1 MTSSFP
7 SIAPDLLARLQ
18 KRTPLLWLNPALG
31 NALPNGAPCAAD
43 IDEENASLER
53 CAGLMTDLFPELQS
67 SAGLIE
73 SPLMRVDR
81 LQQASMHVADC
92 DAAWFI
98 KSDHA
103 LPIAGSVK
111 ARGGFHEVLAFAEKL
126 ALEHGVLAHDGDRR
140 ELAGAAARELFAQY
154 TVSVGSTGNLGL
166 SIGVMAAALGFQSVV
181 HMSTDAKAWKKDR
194 LRKCGV
200 QVVEHAGDYAQA
212 VAAGRAQSLADPK
225 GYFVDDENS
234 LMLFLGYAVAARRL
248 AAQLTALNRP
258 VDGTHPLFVYIPCG
272 VGGAPGGITFGL
284 KALFFEHVHCFFAE
298 PVASPC
304 MLVQLA
310 AGETASTS
318 VYDIGL
324 DNRTEADGLAVG
336 QASHLVSPLM
346 RSQLSGVFTVA
357 DAQLHRH
364 LYRVAQTEGVL
375 LEPSAAAGF
384 DGPRW
389 LTHSDQGQA
398 YLRQHGLERHMAS
411 ATHIVWTTGGSLVP
425 REEHEQFQARGQLL
439 AAQDELA

>member
-1 MTSSFP
+1 
-7 SIAPDLLARLQ
+7 
-18 KRTPLLWLNPALG
+18 
-31 NALPNGAPCAAD
+31 
-43 IDEENASLER
+43 
-53 CAGLMTDLFPELQS
+53 
-67 SAGLIE
+67 
-73 SPLMRVDR
+73 
-81 LQQASMHVADC
+81 
-92 DAAWFI
+92 
-98 KSDHA
+98 
-103 LPIAGSVK
+103 
-111 ARGGFHEVLAFAEKL
+111 
-126 ALEHGVLAHDGDRR
+126 
-140 ELAGAAARELFAQY
+140 LFAQY

-166 SIGVMAAALGFQSVV
+166 SIGVMAAALGFRSVV
-181 HMSTDAKAWKKDR
+181 HMSTDAKGWKKDR

-200 QVVEHAGDYAQA
+200 QVIEHAGDYAQA

-248 AAQLTALNRP
+248 ASQLAALNRP
-258 VDGTHPLFVYIPCG
+258 VDGTHPLFVYVPCG

-284 KALFFEHVHCFFAE
+284 KALFSEHVHCFFAE

-310 AGETASTS
+310 AGDTAPVS

-336 QASHLVSPLM
+336 QASPLVSRLM
-346 RSQLSGVFTVA
+346 RSQVSGVFTVT
-357 DAQLHRH
+357 DAQLYVHVH
-364 LYRVAQTEGVL
+364 RVAQTEGVL

-389 LTHSDQGQA
+389 LTRSDEGRA
-398 YLRQHGLERHMAS
+398 YVRQHGLERHMAS

-425 REEHEQFQARGQLL
+425 REEHEQFQARGQVL
-439 AAQDELA
+439 AAQETLA

>member
-1 MTSSFP
+1 M
-7 SIAPDLLARLQ
+7 AH
-18 KRTPLLWLNPALG
+18 
-31 NALPNGAPCAAD
+31 
-43 IDEENASLER
+43 
-53 CAGLMTDLFPELQS
+53 LFPELQS

-73 SPLMRVDR
+73 SPLRRVER
-81 LQQASMHVADC
+81 LQQAVGNATEP
-92 DAAWFI
+92 DAEWFI

-126 ALEHGVLAHDGDRR
+126 ALECGVLAHDGDRR

-166 SIGVMAAALGFQSVV
+166 SIGVMAAALGFRSVV
-181 HMSTDAKAWKKDR
+181 HMSTDAKGWKKDR

-200 QVVEHAGDYAQA
+200 QVIEHAGDYAQA

-248 AAQLTALNRP
+248 ASQLAALNRP
-258 VDGTHPLFVYIPCG
+258 VDGTHPLFVYVPCG

-284 KALFFEHVHCFFAE
+284 KALFSEHVHCFFAE

-310 AGETASTS
+310 AGDTAPVS

-336 QASHLVSPLM
+336 QASPLVSRLM
-346 RSQLSGVFTVA
+346 RSQVSGVFTVT
-357 DAQLHRH
+357 DAQLYVHVH
-364 LYRVAQTEGVL
+364 RVAQTEGVL

-389 LTHSDQGQA
+389 LTRSDEGRA
-398 YLRQHGLERHMAS
+398 YVRQHGLERHMAS

-425 REEHEQFQARGQLL
+425 REEHEQFQARGQVL
-439 AAQDELA
+439 AAQETLA

>member
-1 MTSSFP
+1 VISTLPAFV
-7 SIAPDLLARLQ
+7 PDLLAGLQ
-18 KRTPLLWLNPALG
+18 KRNPLLWLNPALG
-31 NALPNGAPCAAD
+31 SALPKDSPGAAD
-43 IDEENASLER
+43 IDEAEARLLR
-53 CAGLMTDLFPELQS
+53 CAGLMAHLFPELQS
-67 SAGLIE
+67 SEGLIE
-73 SPLMRVDR
+73 SPLTRAER
-81 LQQASMHVADC
+81 LQQAMGDATEP

-126 ALEHGVLAHDGDRR
+126 ALECGVLAHDGDRR

-166 SIGVMAAALGFQSVV
+166 SIGVMAAALGFRAVV
-181 HMSTDAKAWKKDR
+181 HMSTDAKGWKKDR

-200 QVVEHAGDYAQA
+200 QVIEHAGDYAQA

-248 AAQLTALNRP
+248 ANQLAAQKRP

-284 KALFFEHVHCFFAE
+284 KTLFSEHVHCFFAE

-310 AGETASTS
+310 AGDTAPVS

-336 QASHLVSPLM
+336 QASLLVSRLM
-346 RSQLSGVFTVA
+346 RAQLSGVFTVT
-357 DAQLHRH
+357 DAQLYVH
-364 LYRVAQTEGVL
+364 LHRVAHTEGML

-384 DGPRW
+384 EGPQW
-389 LTHSDQGQA
+389 LTRSDEGRA

-425 REEHEQFQARGQLL
+425 REEHEQFQARGQVL
-439 AAQDELA
+439 AAQEERA